1 MRNLLNIVMI
11 LALSLSA
18 LAEKKTVDQL
28 KAEAQNSKGGHQAEL
43 YAELAERLVEV
54 ADQQF
59 TAGDSV
65 KGQNTVQDIL
75 ENATRAHDVA
85 ISSQKRMKQ
94 VEIHLRESQRQL
106 ENVRRT
112 LAAVD
117 RPPLEAVEKKLADYR
132 QDLLNEMFAP
142 KKRKIL

>member
-1 MRNLLNIVMI
+1 MQKLFYTVMI

-18 LAEKKTVDQL
+18 LAEKKTIDQL
-28 KAEAQNSKGGHQAEL
+28 KSEAERSSGGHQAEL
-43 YAELAERLVEV
+43 YAELAERLVDV

-59 TAGDSV
+59 TEGDSV
-65 KGQNTVQDIL
+65 KGQGTVQDIL
-75 ENATRAHDVA
+75 KNATRAHDVA
-85 ISSQKRMKQ
+85 VSSQKKMKQ
-94 VEIHLRESQRQL
+94 VEIHLREAQRLL

-117 RPPLEAVEKKLADYR
+117 RPPVESVEKKLADYR

>member
-1 MRNLLNIVMI
+1 MQKLFYIVII

-28 KAEAQNSKGGHQAEL
+28 KAEAEKSSGGHQAEL
-43 YAELAERLVEV
+43 YAELAERQVEV

-65 KGQNTVQDIL
+65 KGQGTIQDIL
-75 ENATRAHDVA
+75 ANATHAHDVA
-85 ISSQKRMKQ
+85 LSSQKKMKQ
-94 VEIHLRESQRQL
+94 VEIHLREAQRLL